1 MEDNQQNNRN
11 ELSLRTRYEASSSLT
26 NSQAAIVQFYGK
38 DFLKDVCPQFPS
50 KDREGFYPSLSSA
63 VEDNAAPTL
72 VTVDNIYGQGASE
85 MWLQVQIT
93 EVLMFTGIRDKMTQG
108 QKAAL
113 ARQLRR
119 MGYHLKLSEM
129 MQFFSRFEQ
138 GYYLSFKGYERP
150 NPQVITGSFTMFL
163 EDLMQER
170 EYYEKKRMQQQQEEE
185 IKRWNKEAVP
195 CPEHIK
201 KKLERL
207 NQKFNTDVRLSEE

>member
-1 MEDNQQNNRN
+1 M
-11 ELSLRTRYEASSSLT
+11 RTRFVASSSLT

-50 KDREGFYPSLSSA
+50 KNREGFYPSLSSA
-63 VEDNAAPTL
+63 VEDDAAPTL

-93 EVLMFTGIRDKMTQG
+93 ELLMFTGLRDKMTQG
-108 QKAAL
+108 QKSAL
-113 ARQLRR
+113 ASQLRR
-119 MGYHLKLSEM
+119 MGYYVKLSEM
-129 MQFFSRFEQ
+129 MQFFIRLEQ
-138 GYYLSFKGYERP
+138 GFYYSFQGYERP
-150 NPQVITGSFTMFL
+150 NPQVITRSFIWFL
-163 EDLMQER
+163 EDLTKER
-170 EYYEKKRMQQQQEEE
+170 EYYEDKRRQQQLEEDH
-185 IKRWNKEAVP
+185 KRWNAEAVP